1 VPRIT
6 RRTFWLALA
15 AAGVLSSSTR
25 AADDKTLARDHFKLG
40 QTHYALGEFAEAVT
54 EFREAYRLQRE
65 PVILFNMAQAMR
77 QSGQFTQAY
86 FYYAQYLSL
95 RPDAPNRNE
104 VKSFMATMK
113 QKANASDEADKAR
126 GEADTVRPGP
136 ATYPADHPDDGQ
148 EDKPREV
155 AQLGNPLNTVA
166 ATTTPV
172 PSAAATA
179 PKAPAVSAAA
189 TQTAQAAPLN
199 KLHVA
204 AYVVAGTGLA
214 VGGLAFLFHS
224 SAQTA
229 ADQFNQR
236 YSSGTLTAA
245 DAQLKSTAQSK
256 GSLATLS
263 LVGAGVLLATGSVLF
278 FAF

>member
-1 VPRIT
+1 MPRMI

-15 AAGVLSSSTR
+15 AAAVLSSSTR

-54 EFREAYRLQRE
+54 EFREAYRLQSA
-65 PVILFNMAQAMR
+65 PVILFNIAQAMR

-113 QKANASDEADKAR
+113 QKASAGDEADKAR
-126 GEADTVRPGP
+126 GEADAVRPGP

-148 EDKPREV
+148 EDKSREV

-172 PSAAATA
+172 PPAAATA
-179 PKAPAVSAAA
+179 PKAQAVSGAA
-189 TQTAQAAPLN
+189 TAPAQTVPVN

-204 AYVVAGTGLA
+204 AYVVAGTGLVA
-214 VGGLAFLFHS
+214 GGLAFLFHS
-224 SAQTA
+224 NAQSA
-229 ADQFNQR
+229 ADQFNQK